1 MTIGKRKGIAAKGA
15 FNPAQPGD
23 KVGGSLSKGDHWYIQ
38 QAFGMGAD
46 PGTPSAV
53 SPPAPYADPTGHTAS
68 GGQISDYATP
78 PGAVYRAHVFRA
90 SGTFGSIISSGTV
103 SASGAAVGLA
113 TEINAKASTGK
124 AIAMAMVFG

>member
-46 PGTPSAV
+46 PGTPIELSTKPCPPSAAV
-53 SPPAPYADPTGHTAS
+53 SP
-68 GGQISDYATP
+68 
-78 PGAVYRAHVFRA
+78 
-90 SGTFGSIISSGTV
+90 
-103 SASGAAVGLA
+103 
-113 TEINAKASTGK
+113 
-124 AIAMAMVFG
+124 